1 MPEVRE
7 LEQALRARFGADVR
21 LSASWLTADVPPL
34 MPEEAVYAEPAV
46 LRRRQELAVGRH
58 LARTVLSEL
67 GGPWGPLL
75 RRKDRT
81 VVWPPGYSATISHTK
96 DVVAAAAALSEAVP
110 CLGLDVEA
118 STVSLNLVDKL
129 LRPEEQTQL
138 FGLTEAQVR
147 RRATIV
153 FSAKEAFYKAQYP
166 STQTFLGFMDVRLDM
181 DLKAQ
186 RATAVVVREDSPL
199 QGLQLSGFWVESGP
213 WVASGFMGRV

>member
-1 MPEVRE
+1 MPEVHQ
-7 LEQALRARFGADVR
+7 LEQALRSRFGPKVR
-21 LSASWLTADVPPL
+21 LTASWLTADVPPL
-34 MPEEAVYAEPAV
+34 MPEEADYAKPAV

-75 RRKDRT
+75 RREDRS
-81 VVWPPGYSATISHTK
+81 VVWPAGFSASISHSK
-96 DVVAAAAALSEAVP
+96 EVVAVAAARSEDVP

-118 STVSLNLVDKL
+118 STVSLNLVDNL
-129 LRPEEQTQL
+129 LRPDEQTQL
-138 FGLTEAQVR
+138 IGLSEDEIR
-147 RRATIV
+147 RRATII

-166 STQTFLGFMDVRLDM
+166 TTETFLGFMDVRLDM

-199 QGLQLSGFWVESGP
+199 RGMELSGFWLQSGP
-213 WVASGFMGRV
+213 WVASGFMGSV